1 MQLSIGLDGTDVMAV
16 VQAQPSL
23 LVQESSTNDIQVR
36 PEPLP
41 LLKFPKPAGFVR
53 ALSDYQGGMTQW
65 PSKQRRERANGVFY
79 LHHGTSKL

>member
-1 MQLSIGLDGTDVMAV
+1 MQLSTGLDGTDVMAV

-41 LLKFPKPAGFVR
+41 LLEFSKPAGFVR
-53 ALSDYQGGMTQW
+53 ALSNYQGGMTQW